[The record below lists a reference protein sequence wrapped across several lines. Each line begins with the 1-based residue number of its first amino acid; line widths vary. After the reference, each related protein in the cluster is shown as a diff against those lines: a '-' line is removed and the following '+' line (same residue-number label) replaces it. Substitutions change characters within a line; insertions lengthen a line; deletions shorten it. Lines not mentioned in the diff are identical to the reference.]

1 MQISLIQIGNS
12 RGIRLPKQ
20 VIDQCRIEKELTL
33 TIDGDKIVLEP
44 VYRQPREGWE
54 NAAIEMR
61 QNQDDQ
67 LLIPDAF
74 DDEDDLQ
81 W

>member
-1 MQISLIQIGNS
+1 
-12 RGIRLPKQ
+12 
-20 VIDQCRIEKELTL
+20 
-33 TIDGDKIVLEP
+33 